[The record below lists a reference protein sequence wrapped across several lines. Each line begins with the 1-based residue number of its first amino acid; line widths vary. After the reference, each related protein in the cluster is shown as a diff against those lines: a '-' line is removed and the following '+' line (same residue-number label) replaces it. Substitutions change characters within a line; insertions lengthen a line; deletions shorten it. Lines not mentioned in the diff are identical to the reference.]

1 MAGLVEV
8 LWREAPP
15 AFGFLVAEHSFEG
28 PRSVADGLRWDR
40 PDLAVLVTVWARH
53 HESGFSTS
61 LRATDAAGRPV
72 AAGLGAVYTRLGL
85 GPAQDVPENVSTA
98 HTVRR
103 RTAQHATALGRVLV
117 ALAGR
122 DVAATLSASRR

>member
-1 MAGLVEV
+1 MTGLVEV

-15 AFGFLVAEHSFEG
+15 AFGFLVAEHAFEG

-40 PDLAVLVTVWARH
+40 PGLAVLVTVWVRH
-53 HESGFSTS
+53 HESGFRTS
-61 LRATDAAGRPV
+61 LQASDEAGQPV
-72 AAGLGAVYTRLGL
+72 AAGLDAVYARLGL
-85 GPAQDVPENVSTA
+85 GPAQDVPENVTTT

-117 ALAGR
+117 GLAGR